1 MKDFITRRS
10 ALRMALTAAA
20 AVPVLATT
28 ARAASHAAHTT
39 HAVSIAGFAFSPANL
54 TIAAGDSVVF
64 TNQDSAPHTATAD
77 NGAFDTG
84 RLSNGQSA
92 TLTFNSAGSFSYF
105 CAIHPNMKGS
115 ITIT

>member
-1 MKDFITRRS
+1 MTHSITRRA

-20 AVPVLATT
+20 AAPVLATT
-28 ARAASHAAHTT
+28 ARAASHAAHKT
-39 HAVSIAGFAFSPANL
+39 HAVAISNFAFSPANL

-77 NGAFDTG
+77 NGGFDTG
-84 RLSNGQSA
+84 RLGNGQSA
-92 TLTFNSAGSFSYF
+92 TLTFNAPGTFSYF
-105 CAIHPNMKGS
+105 CAVHPNMKGS